1 MLHTQD
7 VPLLH
12 NNDEAHHTDFSTN
25 ATRVGH
31 AVSAS
36 ATMHSFVE
44 HLLGVLLEFTAAVH
58 VTNLLR
64 GGGRGAVCCTVL
76 SRALLGTGVLL
87 INDHTLS
94 THSVFLGRSAESLII
109 AILTSSASS
118 TVVLHAR
125 LLSND
130 VEHRVFQGL
139 FVLAQSVLLPG
150 VIEDA
155 VVEIVPLHAAF
166 EVV

>member
-12 NNDEAHHTDFSTN
+12 INDEAHHTDFSTN

-31 AVSAS
+31 AAS
-36 ATMHSFVE
+36 EATMHSFVE

-64 GGGRGAVCCTVL
+64 GGGRGAVCSTVL
-76 SRALLGTGVLL
+76 SRALLSTGVLL

-94 THSVFLGRSAESLII
+94 TNSIFLGRSAESLII
-109 AILTSSASS
+109 ATLTGSSSSA
-118 TVVLHAR
+118 VGLHAR

-139 FVLAQSVLLPG
+139 FVLAQSVLFPS